1 VLFAGEWDKVVGR
14 IGHVP
19 YPRSGVG
26 CVEVDDGV
34 GPPVCEDEV
43 VGREVIVADHF
54 VGTGRGLKLPDRAV
68 RGSVPYGRIVVATHE
83 ADGVHERLVRPRV
96 ERQWIVSEHT
106 RNEGKDL
113 PPTVVKAEEPRG
125 AVEALSLEVPE

>member
-1 VLFAGEWDKVVGR
+1 MLFAGEWDKALGR

-34 GPPVCEDEV
+34 RPPVCEDEV
-43 VGREVIVADHF
+43 VEREVIVADHF

-68 RGSVPYGRIVVATHE
+68 RGSVPHGRIVVATHE
-83 ADGVHERLVRPRV
+83 AGGVHERLVRPRV
-96 ERQWIVSEHT
+96 ERQWIVSDHT

-113 PPTVVKAEEPRG
+113 PPTVVKAEEPRC
-125 AVEALSLEVPE
+125 AVEAPSLEVPE